1 MFFPRFLRAHRAL
14 TLKRAFTSTTA
25 TTMVQ
30 DGIPSSPSRNS
41 LLSPPVRKY
50 IPKHQSWPYM
60 PKDFSRSDETNDD
73 DFYDQP
79 RYVAHIDE
87 QAIARLTEYFATVI
101 PRKGRFLDFC
111 TSWHSW
117 YPEAHVE
124 AVKRAE
130 LKVHGIGMNE
140 WELHRNAL
148 FKNHPSRSVVA
159 DLNKNPDVRAHLL
172 KEGRAGPPRLD
183 AATCTVSIDY
193 LVQPVEVLRSLRE
206 CTVEGGKVHLVIS
219 NRCFP
224 TKAVRIW
231 LELDT
236 EARLQLVG
244 DYLHFAGW
252 RDIEIVDLCA
262 RDGEGRR
269 LTDENG
275 SVMQGEGM
283 LGFFRSQHMDPL
295 WVVRGTK

>member
-1 MFFPRFLRAHRAL
+1 MLSNNAP
-14 TLKRAFTSTTA
+14 
-25 TTMVQ
+25 
-30 DGIPSSPSRNS
+30 
-41 LLSPPVRKY
+41 SPPSADPTLSSHVRKY
-50 IPKHQSWPYM
+50 VPQLQSWPYT

-87 QAIARLTEYFATVI
+87 QAIVRLTAYFGIVI
-101 PRKGRFLDFC
+101 PRKGRVLDFC

-117 YPEAHVE
+117 YPETHIE
-124 AVKRAE
+124 AAKSNE
-130 LKVHGIGMNE
+130 LEVYGIGMNKP
-140 WELHRNAL
+140 ELDRNSL
-148 FKNHPSRSVVA
+148 LNNHPTRSVVA
-159 DLNKNPDVRAHLL
+159 DLNVNPDVRAQLS
-172 KEGRAGPPRLD
+172 KGGAEPPRLD

-224 TKAVRIW
+224 TKAVRMW

-236 EARLQLVG
+236 EERLQLVG

-252 RDIEIVDLCA
+252 KDIEIVDLCA
-262 RDGEGRR
+262 RDRDGTR

-275 SVMQGEGM
+275 RMLQGEGM
-283 LGFFRSQHMDPL
+283 LGFLRLQHMDPL